1 MKKLIP
7 FILIALFTG
16 FCGKKD
22 KDVTPEIVK
31 LLKPI
36 KGEYIVVLK
45 EKSIVN
51 DGKVTNSSRS
61 TQYKMNHTKRKNKKA
76 KVEQVIKKYTI
87 NVDTARYMYTDI
99 VVGFKAKLTDDQ
111 ARLLGTDA
119 DVDQV
124 YNDFEI
130 KLRNPM
136 QQSEIII
143 ERNPMQQDFVDTI
156 RWITC
161 AVNQT
166 GGPRDGSAK
175 ETVVW
180 VVDTGVDSTH
190 PDLNVVNDQVLAFSV
205 FPGDSPFVDG
215 NGHGTHVAGIIGAR
229 ENAIGS
235 TGVSSGAKI
244 IPVKVMEANGRGTW
258 SYLLAGLEHISR
270 YNSENDVVNLSLGA
284 NDVDLCKQS
293 SSEFRVIREALRDL
307 AREKTHIV
315 IASGNESADA
325 ANSLPGCINFNNI
338 YTVAA
343 MDCDSTLKQCA
354 DYANFGKPVDWVAVG
369 TNVFSTY
376 PGGVYRLMSG
386 TSMAT
391 AVVSGIIHANGGEPL
406 DGGKIQCP
414 LPTTPG
420 TPKYKIAKIR

>member
-1 MKKLIP
+1 MKKLFP
-7 FILIALFTG
+7 FFLITLVISY
-16 FCGKKD
+16 CGKKD
-22 KDVTPEIVK
+22 KDVTPEVFK
-31 LLKPI
+31 SLKPI

-51 DGKVTNSSRS
+51 DGKIKNPSRTN
-61 TQYKMNHTKRKNKKA
+61 QYKLNSVKRKNKKA
-76 KVEQVIKKYTI
+76 KVEQVLKKYAVNI
-87 NVDTARYMYTDI
+87 DTTKYVYTDI

-111 ARLLGTDA
+111 ARLLRADA

-143 ERNPMQQDFVDTI
+143 ERNPMQQDFVDTV

-161 AVNQT
+161 AVNLT
-166 GGPRDGSAK
+166 GGPRDGSTK

-190 PDLNVVNDQVLAFSV
+190 PDLNVVNDPILAFSV
-205 FPGDSPFVDG
+205 FPGDSPFIDG
-215 NGHGTHVAGIIGAR
+215 NGHGTHVAGIIGAL
-229 ENAIGS
+229 ENEIGS

-258 SYLLAGLEHISR
+258 SYLLAGIEHIAR
-270 YNSENDVVNLSLGA
+270 YNSDNDVVNLSLGA

-293 SSEFRVIREALRDL
+293 SVDFRVIREALRDL
-307 AREKTHIV
+307 AKEGTHVV

-343 MDCDSTLKQCA
+343 MDCDSTFKQCA

-406 DGGKIQCP
+406 EGGKIQCP
-414 LPTTPG
+414 LLTTPG
-420 TPKYKIAKIR
+420 TPRYKIAKIR